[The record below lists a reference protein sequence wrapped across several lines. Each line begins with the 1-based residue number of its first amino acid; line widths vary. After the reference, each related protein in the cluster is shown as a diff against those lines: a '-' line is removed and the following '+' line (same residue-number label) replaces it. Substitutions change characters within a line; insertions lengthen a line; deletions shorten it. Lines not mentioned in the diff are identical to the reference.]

1 MTKNVRI
8 ENADTSSYRIAVDVI
23 ESRLVDGQMV
33 DTVVETKILVNP
45 TDLMTFTLGWN
56 GRKLVVRE
64 V

>member
-8 ENADTSSYRIAVDVI
+8 ENAATSSYRIAVDVI

-45 TDLMTFTLGWN
+45 ADLMTFTLGWN

-64 V
+64 S

>member
-45 TDLMTFTLGWN
+45 ADLMTFTLGWN

-64 V
+64 A

>member
-1 MTKNVRI
+1 MTKRVRI
-8 ENADTSSYRIAVDVI
+8 ENADTSSYQIAVDVI

-33 DTVVETKILVNP
+33 DTVVETKILANP
-45 TDLMTFTLGWN
+45 ADLMTFTLWN

>member
-8 ENADTSSYRIAVDVI
+8 ENADTAPYQIAVDVI

-33 DTVVETKILVNP
+33 DTVVETKILANP
-45 TDLMTFTLGWN
+45 ADLMSFTLWN

-64 V
+64 S

>member
-8 ENADTSSYRIAVDVI
+8 ENADTAPYQIAVDVI

-33 DTVVETKILVNP
+33 DTVVETKILASP
-45 TDLMTFTLGWN
+45 ADLMTFALWN

-64 V
+64 A

>member
-8 ENADTSSYRIAVDVI
+8 ENAATSSYRIAVDVI

-45 TDLMTFTLGWN
+45 ADLMTFTLWN

-64 V
+64 S